1 MESLQLQDIHLP
13 ESASIWPL
21 ALGWWILLV
30 MIILMATWLILK
42 ALKRAKQK
50 KYQRKILGKFKSLEQ
65 KLKNDPSNATVAEI
79 NTLLRQ
85 LAITYYSRAEIASLT
100 GGDWLH
106 FLDES
111 GDTQDFSR
119 GAGRILIE
127 APYQLDRQLDKQI
140 NTPSEHHIENLN
152 LNEFIPLIQNWA
164 KRIVS
169 GKRP

>member
-13 ESASIWPL
+13 ESAGFWPL
-21 ALGWWILLV
+21 ALGWWILIAIAILV
-30 MIILMATWLILK
+30 ATWVVIK
-42 ALKRAKQK
+42 VIKRAKK
-50 KYQRKILGKFKSLEQ
+50 KRYQRIILGKFKILER
-65 KLKNDPSNATVAEI
+65 KLKANPDNATVGEI

-85 LAITYYSRAEIASLT
+85 LAISYYPRREIASLT

-111 GDTQDFSR
+111 GDTRGFSR

-127 APYQLDRQLDKQI
+127 APYQLDEKT
-140 NTPSEHHIENLN
+140 NHHIENLN

-164 KRIVS
+164 KKIIR
-169 GKRP
+169 GKTHG